1 MAKKGKKLTET
12 AIATA
17 NATAT
22 STTTST
28 DTTTTTVT
36 EPLIVNIE
44 SNRSNIES
52 NLEKINK
59 INLKPSLS
67 RHVEQELSE
76 GYQYIIGL
84 DEAGRGPLG
93 KVITLRHV
101 VQLIV
106 YI

>member
-1 MAKKGKKLTET
+1 MSGDEED
-12 AIATA
+12 
-17 NATAT
+17 NAA
-22 STTTST
+22 
-28 DTTTTTVT
+28 DK
-36 EPLIVNIE
+36 EKE
-44 SNRSNIES
+44 GDKSNRSNIES